1 MDYMQSFAIS
11 AAGMSVERMRVDVA
25 ALNLANA
32 STVQGA
38 GGTSYQPLRVVA
50 EARPAA
56 GELAAGNMVA
66 AATAGAGGFGA
77 MVSQGL
83 EGVDGAPLARIVPAN
98 VAPRMAYE
106 PGHPLADERGFVAYA
121 GVDSAT
127 EMVSM
132 MSATRAYEAN
142 VSAMNTA
149 RTLALRALDI
159 GSNA

>member
-11 AAGMSVERMRVDVA
+11 AAGMNVERMRVDVA

-32 STVQGA
+32 NTVQGV
-38 GGTSYQPLRVVA
+38 GGSSYQPLRVLA
-50 EARPAA
+50 EAPSS
-56 GELAAGNMVA
+56 
-66 AATAGAGGFGA
+66 TGALSGADSGGFGA
-77 MVSQGL
+77 LVSQGL
-83 EGVDGAPLARIVPAN
+83 ESSDLASQAGPLARIVPAN
-98 VAPRMAYE
+98 AAPRLVYE

-121 GVDSAT
+121 GVDTAT